1 MKILYRPEIDGLRAI
16 AIISVI
22 LYHANFFASGY
33 PLFQGGFIGVDI
45 FFVISGYLITSL
57 ILKEIYQTN
66 EFSFKHFYERRIR
79 RILPALLFVMIV
91 SSIAGYFLL
100 LPYSYEGLAKSIISS
115 IFFSSNFY
123 FHYSGNNYGGE
134 NSLLKPLLHTW
145 SLSVEEQFYILFPIF
160 LLIAVKFFRKHLF
173 KFLFLGFCLSLIFA
187 EYCSKTTH
195 VSFGFYQLP
204 ARGFELLLGSL
215 LSYFELNKKKGGS
228 PKIYSILN
236 KICPSLGIIL
246 ILYSFIFFNYN
257 KIFHPGIITLIPIV
271 GVALIIWF
279 SKKGEFTTEI
289 LSSKILVFLGLIS
302 YSLYLWHYPIFAYL
316 RYIDLFNTLHIKY
329 LSITLVVI
337 FSILSYYFIER
348 PFRNKKIISSKLL
361 TTYTLIALI
370 FSLSLCFYILK
381 TEGVKNRFPS
391 IISKPLKYEGGYQF
405 LHGNLGKVA
414 LIGDSHAGSLQY
426 HLNEELKKI
435 NYNLYSHAGTSY
447 YVQNFN
453 RVDSVR
459 NIYNIDNFIEEN
471 KKIDFF
477 LKENKDLIIVF
488 HQRWTNWLLEN
499 KHIDNDGEHKE
510 FLELADNWWRNQ
522 YLEPINIKTNS
533 QEERQQYL
541 IEGTKLTIENM
552 KNNGNSIILVY
563 PVPVIG
569 FDVPRAVIGK
579 YLNIKDKLKTRNK
592 NNLNIPILGTSYE
605 IYKKQNKIIFDIL
618 DNIQGNNIYRIY
630 PDKYFC
636 NRPIKNLCVV
646 NDKENLFYYDHN
658 HLSLEGSKYIVR
670 DVMKIIQE
678 IKINK

>member
-22 LYHANFFASGY
+22 LYHANFFSSGY

-100 LPYSYEGLAKSIISS
+100 LPYSYVGLAKSIISS

-123 FHYSGNNYGGE
+123 FHYSGNNYGEE

-160 LLIAVKFFRKHLF
+160 LLVIFKFFRKHLF

-215 LSYFELNKKKGGS
+215 LSYFELNKKKREG

-257 KIFHPGIITLIPIV
+257 KIFHPGIITLIPII

-302 YSLYLWHYPIFAYL
+302 YSLYLWHYLIFAYL
-316 RYIDLFNTLHIKY
+316 RYIDLFNTLHIKL
-329 LSITLVVI
+329 LSITLVII

-348 PFRNKKIISSKLL
+348 PFRNKNIISAKI
-361 TTYTLIALI
+361 LIAYILTSMI
-370 FSLSLCFYILK
+370 ILLSFSFYTLK
-381 TEGVKNRFPS
+381 TEGFINKIPEKIRKN
-391 IISKPLKYEGGYQF
+391 IVNKENNKIAYKNNNKL
-405 LHGNLGKVA
+405 NNVI
-414 LIGDSHAGSLQY
+414 LIGDSQANSIADV
-426 HLNEELKKI
+426 LNEELKKTDYGLIQFHTIFFIKDFNLIDRKTLKTDHAFKKKNDYIYTFLKSRSDQIVII
-435 NYNLYSHAGTSY
+435 NHIWGNKILEKNQLNEEQIIYSH
-447 YVQNFN
+447 
-453 RVDSVR
+453 D
-459 NIYNIDNFIEEN
+459 
-471 KKIDFF
+471 
-477 LKENKDLIIVF
+477 KEKNL
-488 HQRWTNWLLEN
+488 TPY
-499 KHIDNDGEHKE
+499 
-510 FLELADNWWRNQ
+510 
-522 YLEPINIKTNS
+522 YLEPNNIKTLNTD
-533 QEERQQYL
+533 ER
-541 IEGTKLTIENM
+541 I
-552 KNNGNSIILVY
+552 
-563 PVPVIG
+563 
-569 FDVPRAVIGK
+569 K
-579 YLNIKDKLKTRNK
+579 YLKNGIKYTLEDILKKNHRLILIYPTPQMEENLYNK
-592 NNLNIPILGTSYE
+592 INNNLLFDKE
-605 IYKKQNKIIFDIL
+605 IKIISSDYNEHKIKNKEALEIL
-618 DNIQGNNIYRIY
+618 DSVQGPNVYRIY
-630 PDKYFC
+630 VDKYFC
-636 NRPIKNLCVV
+636 NTEIINRCLANNNEDYFYSDGTHLSPVGSKYVV
-646 NDKENLFYYDHN
+646 ND
-658 HLSLEGSKYIVR
+658 II
-670 DVMKIIQE
+670 KIIQE